1 RSNERNTHQ
10 QHEFRL
16 STPDDW
22 RIRAIGGVF
31 WEANKLYDQS
41 GWNYKTVPSCTTN
54 DPAGTG
60 GNSGCFT
67 NIGTAPGTTVVNP
80 GEQADNT

>member
-1 RSNERNTHQ
+1 GPGTGYDNNLKSTCFSPSATWRSNERNTHQ

-60 GNSGCFT
+60 GNSGC
-67 NIGTAPGTTVVNP
+67 
-80 GEQADNT
+80 